1 MNIERA
7 DILNRIRYLRLQK
20 AMKQEELSRVI
31 NVSQASLS
39 GYENEKYEPDKK
51 TLLKLAAFFG
61 VTVDYLLGIDTP
73 ADCSKAPC
81 ANIPVYKNLRAD
93 APNQFPREI
102 YYYQPVGPYVG
113 TEGEYFGLQVS
124 GDSMEPRICEGDVII
139 ARRQADA
146 DTGDIVIVQV
156 GTEYAAVTELV
167 KYESGITLVSLNH
180 KYHPRSFT
188 NDEISS
194 LPVVI
199 MGKAVE
205 LRRRC

>member
-1 MNIERA
+1 
-7 DILNRIRYLRLQK
+7 
-20 AMKQEELSRVI
+20 
-31 NVSQASLS
+31 
-39 GYENEKYEPDKK
+39 
-51 TLLKLAAFFG
+51 
-61 VTVDYLLGIDTP
+61 
-73 ADCSKAPC
+73 
-81 ANIPVYKNLRAD
+81 
-93 APNQFPREI
+93 
-102 YYYQPVGPYVG
+102 
-113 TEGEYFGLQVS
+113 
-124 GDSMEPRICEGDVII
+124 
-139 ARRQADA
+139 
-146 DTGDIVIVQV
+146 VIVQV